1 MDLRSALYSMTTC
14 LVPLQFFIV
23 AKVEFF
29 HQGFLIGTVLLL
41 NWLVLILVKLKVMPN
56 LCLMMG
62 ISPTLFTFSSIC
74 LLTSVWS
81 WCVIPETR
89 GLTLTQVMQVSES
102 IGEMQKRAI
111 FHTFVE
117 SEAMYFIFRYLWPF
131 LEGRKRQKSE
141 RLRCVDSSATK
152 QQTRFKILLKIPS
165 LWIVLKFCSKFWPSL
180 NHFPP
185 GWS

>member
-23 AKVEFF
+23 AKVELEFS

-41 NWLVLILVKLKVMPN
+41 YGLVLILVKLKVMPN

-89 GLTLTQVMQVSES
+89 GLTLTQARVLEKCKKSHVS
-102 IGEMQKRAI
+102 
-111 FHTFVE
+111 H
-117 SEAMYFIFRYLWPF
+117 
-131 LEGRKRQKSE
+131 
-141 RLRCVDSSATK
+141 
-152 QQTRFKILLKIPS
+152 
-165 LWIVLKFCSKFWPSL
+165 FCRI
-180 NHFPP
+180 
-185 GWS
+185 

>member
-1 MDLRSALYSMTTC
+1 
-14 LVPLQFFIV
+14 
-23 AKVEFF
+23 
-29 HQGFLIGTVLLL
+29 
-41 NWLVLILVKLKVMPN
+41 MPN

-89 GLTLTQVMQVSES
+89 GLTLTQVTQVRES

-141 RLRCVDSSATK
+141 RLRYVDSSATK
-152 QQTRFKILLKIPS
+152 QQSLWRPRFKILF
-165 LWIVLKFCSKFWPSL
+165 KFFESFFTRWKPDCCTWEQGAGCQ
-180 NHFPP
+180 
-185 GWS
+185 GWSLLLIQLDDKNI